1 MFISEETYQ
10 KLIGPARAK
19 YKPYLPTLESQ
30 IEHLFN
36 HIPGVVF
43 LSAQDFQ
50 LSPNDD
56 LFAAIEFYLLC
67 TKDGL
72 ANYFELFE
80 LMVKEVQSEKHLSA
94 SLSTRYLM
102 CPEDYSDLETLP
114 IKVRQGYVNN
124 YESVQE
130 MTDKKYRYL
139 ATVKEVLSKHVKLPV
154 KNSI

>member
-30 IEHLFN
+30 IEYLFN

-43 LSAQDFQ
+43 LSAQDFR
-50 LSPNDD
+50 LSPSDD
-56 LFAAIEFYLLC
+56 IFAAIELYLLC

-72 ANYFELFE
+72 MNYFEFFE
-80 LMVKEVQSEKHLSA
+80 LMVKEVQSEKQLSA
-94 SLSTRYLM
+94 SLSTRYLVG
-102 CPEDYSDLETLP
+102 PEDCGDLETP
-114 IKVRQGYVNN
+114 AIKVRQGYVIN
-124 YESVQE
+124 YETVQE

-139 ATVKEVLSKHVKLPV
+139 ATVKEVLSKHVKL
-154 KNSI
+154 SIKSSI